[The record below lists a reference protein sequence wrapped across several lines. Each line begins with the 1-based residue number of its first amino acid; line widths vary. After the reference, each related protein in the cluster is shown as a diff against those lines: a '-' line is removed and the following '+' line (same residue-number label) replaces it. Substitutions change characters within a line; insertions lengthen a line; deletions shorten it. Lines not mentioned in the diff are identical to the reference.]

1 MNISGRRKKKAKE
14 ETKAE
19 DANAVDASTEKKD
32 N

>member
-1 MNISGRRKKKAKE
+1 MFFGRKKKAKE

-19 DANAVDASTEKKD
+19 DANAVDASTEKKE